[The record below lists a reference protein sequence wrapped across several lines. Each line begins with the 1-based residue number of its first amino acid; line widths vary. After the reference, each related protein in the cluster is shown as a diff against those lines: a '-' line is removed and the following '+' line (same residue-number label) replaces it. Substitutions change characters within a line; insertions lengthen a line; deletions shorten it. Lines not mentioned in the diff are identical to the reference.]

1 MDYKENYTKEV
12 QLFNNINSRFGTLQ
26 ENDIMGAFRL
36 MVDSLQAFNR
46 WSQIREDIR
55 KGLARGQGAEVKDR
69 LEEMLRYLKEVHVT
83 SRMIWSKAKDDL
95 RNNREEC

>member
-1 MDYKENYTKEV
+1 MNDKEKYTKEV
-12 QLFNNINSRFGTLQ
+12 QLFNNINSQFGTLQ
-26 ENDIMGAFRL
+26 ENNIMGAYRL
-36 MVDSLQAFNR
+36 MVDNLQAFNR

-55 KGLARGQGAEVKDR
+55 KGLARGQGVEVKDR

-83 SRMIWSKAKDDL
+83 SRMIWSKAKDDY

>member
-1 MDYKENYTKEV
+1 MNDKYNYTEEV
-12 QLFNNINSRFGTLQ
+12 QLFNIITTRFGTLQ
-26 ENDIMGAFRL
+26 ENDIMGAYRL
-36 MVDSLQAFNR
+36 MIDSLQAFNR